1 MLYPLSYRGTCLA
14 RHVSVAGRAGQLV
27 ALVKEKIK
35 RSPHQGDLFRVGVR
49 NLIRLL
55 DGVP

>member
-1 MLYPLSYRGTCLA
+1 MLYPLSYRDTCLVGDVSMQPTVVVNCRLDPKNKEIATTRRSLYA
-14 RHVSVAGRAGQLV
+14 RL
-27 ALVKEKIK
+27 
-35 RSPHQGDLFRVGVR
+35 R